1 MVSSVKLVIC
11 LLVCFVW
18 NRISF
23 LYIAPAVLK
32 FDIQVRLAWNSRDL
46 PASCFLSAGL
56 ETVPPHLA
64 KPVVLDVPT
73 CKCLG
78 TVNTLPL
85 SEFKFLLPFIY
96 FLFSLRIFLV
106 CSAVLHPYWMCS
118 CPHTFCPVLTAL
130 PHCSIDSFTCTVMSL
145 CTWFYYV
152 LI

>member
-32 FDIQVRLAWNSRDL
+32 FDIHVWLALNSRDL
-46 PASCFLSAGL
+46 PASPSWVL
-56 ETVPPHLA
+56 ELKTVPPYLA

-78 TVNTLPL
+78 TVNTLPW

-96 FLFSLRIFLV
+96 ILFLLRIFLPWV
-106 CSAVLHPYWMCS
+106 VQCYIPTECVPALIPFVLFSVLPPLFHRQFYLYFHTPCS
-118 CPHTFCPVLTAL
+118 
-130 PHCSIDSFTCTVMSL
+130 
-145 CTWFYYV
+145 WFYYV
-152 LI
+152 SM